1 MTRVFGSRLQPGAF
15 FFLQHK
21 AQNKKRAAGS
31 AVETATAVEID
42 KGSLRRLLLD
52 DFHELFGKASAK
64 TAPALPPLPQRRR
77 LLSFSEAT
85 TNKPPNTKFKLL
97 PLSHG
102 LDCTNRR
109 FVYVGQTTF
118 SHGVV
123 PPLCGR
129 PFPFEVSSCQSRSI
143 LRKSALS
150 ILGGGSQGHE
160 TFSPVACCNG
170 RYARGY
176 CVALGRPPRRTVE
189 YACGG
194 LGRAPC
200 LRDVSAVSRRQPVR
214 NAG

>member
-77 LLSFSEAT
+77 LLSFSEEAI

-97 PLSHG
+97 PTLIWPDSLAG
-102 LDCTNRR
+102 YAGSGMGTGE
-109 FVYVGQTTF
+109 GQQ
-118 SHGVV
+118 GIA
-123 PPLCGR
+123 
-129 PFPFEVSSCQSRSI
+129 RS
-143 LRKSALS
+143 
-150 ILGGGSQGHE
+150 GWH
-160 TFSPVACCNG
+160 F
-170 RYARGY
+170 
-176 CVALGRPPRRTVE
+176 
-189 YACGG
+189 
-194 LGRAPC
+194 
-200 LRDVSAVSRRQPVR
+200 D
-214 NAG
+214 